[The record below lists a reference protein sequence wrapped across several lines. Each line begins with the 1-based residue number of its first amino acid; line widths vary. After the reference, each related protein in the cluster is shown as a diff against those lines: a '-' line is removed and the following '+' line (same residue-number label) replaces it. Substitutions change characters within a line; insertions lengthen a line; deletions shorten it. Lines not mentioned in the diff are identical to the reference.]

1 MIIIFCGFVM
11 AKILS
16 NGFHSQ
22 LSRVGKYEDKEKCV
36 SFRIKYFVMRT
47 VGSVIVCRHG
57 ADIVMVKI
65 LP

>member
-1 MIIIFCGFVM
+1 M

-22 LSRVGKYEDKEKCV
+22 LSRMGKYEDKEKCV